1 HGKGF
6 AVVAEEVKK
15 LAGQS
20 VQATDKITAM
30 IKEIQNKTKIAVSAM
45 GDGVKEVDEGV
56 ITIED
61 VGHSLEQILQAAK
74 ITSNHIQEVSNE
86 VNNLAKNSDNAV
98 KMMNNISS
106 ITQEITANTEDI
118 SSITEESA
126 ASAEEISS
134 ITQES
139 AASAEEI
146 SSITEEQTASV
157 EEISASA
164 QSLAKI
170 AENLQKFVAVFK
182 A

>member
-74 ITSNHIQEVSNE
+74 ETGNHVQEISHE
-86 VNNLAKNSDNAV
+86 VNNLAKNSDNVV

-106 ITQEITANTEDI
+106 ITQEITASAEDI
-118 SSITEESA
+118 SSITE
-126 ASAEEISS
+126 
-134 ITQES
+134 ES

-157 EEISASA
+157 EEINASA
-164 QSLAKI
+164 QTLAKI
-170 AENLQKFVAVFK
+170 AENLQKLISVFK
-182 A
+182 V